1 MFNNTDNELRRYEE
15 AELYSATAT
24 PDMFSDIKSQFNT
37 VTGETDLL
45 APLPSGGFVRLASQA
60 PDIMVEAPAMPGM
73 GADAALPVEGP
84 IARAA
89 EQTAL
94 ETEPATVK
102 RKPMQFSARA
112 GQSASPSAQAEV
124 AKEVTKGL
132 ARGGIVEP
140 AQFID
145 ETAGGMG
152 GIQFQIVN
160 PETGEFDPAIRI
172 VSAEERAETQRR
184 MAAGELPFAF
194 DLETL
199 TQADTDASGVAQA
212 AGGIAQFVG
221 AYAGIGKLFRVGS
234 GFKAGMTQGAAADF
248 LGFDGSDAS
257 ITDMLLEMGVPDEML
272 PDFLEKDPTDPDYVG
287 RFQAAVE
294 GAGLGAVIEKGLIPI
309 LGLAFRAVKDK
320 DVPVD
325 AARQA
330 IQQGKL
336 MMQGALLKAGQNAEL
351 RMAERGPAV
360 DFLSSTMMSGVDP
373 TIVTDP
379 LVAAAGRAVTPALRL
394 GPASDQE
401 MFGQLAQPYRVTVE
415 GFTPTGTG
423 KQSMIPRKMTP
434 GNFQATTIKLDEL
447 AQQFPDPLASDET
460 YATMVATMQNVGEV
474 SAPPRWMVEHA
485 NNIEQ
490 WADWFKGLTPDQIK
504 AADEGLAVQK
514 NFQDAYA
521 AGAGPEL
528 TGQLMLWSILSR
540 MLSAF
545 PHEGGYIDLAEAA
558 TPFIQKAAAGNW
570 SDADTAA
577 WLEMVPNAIPE
588 GAPGKSA
595 TSNANDF
602 GKVFLKKMA
611 AVDENGVSALTRLHE
626 MVADPTKSSAE
637 IRRAYYGLASDTG
650 IANKILSFAL
660 LVSGRNDVVVLD
672 RIQINRMWAG
682 GDKVYDDIMKQFEGA
697 QGLAQYEALER
708 SLASKVGG
716 MYEAAGRG
724 DVGSVG
730 RYHWESW
737 VLSSGQ
743 IVAHPTLEGVVRAGA
758 PDASAKIPPTAS
770 TPVLEGRFH
779 RKYYGVSY
787 EKLPSGGNR
796 LVYKTSTGDPYQFT
810 KPQLDDMFKEAF
822 NKKSGVLPE
831 DFPGVGAFEGGSIPW
846 FEYEGVDRGKLDEL
860 IRQAGKP
867 ADN

>member
-1 MFNNTDNELRRYEE
+1 MSLLIDTDDEMNRYDEAALYAKTVKPDLAPGIRSSFN
-15 AELYSATAT
+15 
-24 PDMFSDIKSQFNT
+24 
-37 VTGETDLL
+37 VGTGQTDLL
-45 APLPSGGFVRLASQA
+45 APLPSGGFVKLGSQA
-60 PDIMVEAPAMPGM
+60 PEITVEAPEIMMEAPAMPGM

-112 GQSASPSAQAEV
+112 GQSASPSAQAEAV
-124 AKEVTKGL
+124 KEVTKGL

-272 PDFLEKDPTDPDYVG
+272 PDFLEKDPNDPDYVG

-373 TIVTDP
+373 TIATDP
-379 LVAAAGRAVTPALRL
+379 LVAAAGRAVGGNLSKQVDNARIAYEASPNDAALRKNYL
-394 GPASDQE
+394 ELRRQRDADPVAQVELPTDEAPGIIAFHGSGTDFSEFKLEKIGTGEGAQAFGYGLYFADSEDIANFYRQTVGGGFSIDNFSIGGIDLVKRGTYRDYSPGATPFGRGPYTPVNQLSAKDYALSSALEDIFIDEYDLYDLKKATGAGDIQTPKSGDELKQTIVARLQKTVDSKDPVNQKGEVEYLQGLISDIESGKAPIKFETEQHGHTYKVGLSLKPDDLLDYDKPLSE
-401 MFGQLAQPYRVTVE
+401 QPEKFKTALNEIANIQGIPVVDQFGQ
-415 GFTPTGTG
+415 
-423 KQSMIPRKMTP
+423 S
-434 GNFQATTIKLDEL
+434 
-447 AQQFPDPLASDET
+447 ASF
-460 YATMVATMQNVGEV
+460 G
-474 SAPPRWMVEHA
+474 S
-485 NNIEQ
+485 
-490 WADWFKGLTPDQIK
+490 
-504 AADEGLAVQK
+504 
-514 NFQDAYA
+514 FQDALSQKVGPENATREFTDAGIFGVKYRA
-521 AGAGPEL
+521 AG
-528 TGQLMLWSILSR
+528 SR
-540 MLSAF
+540 GANV
-545 PHEGGYIDLAEAA
+545 A
-558 TPFIQKAAAGNW
+558 
-570 SDADTAA
+570 DADAGRNYVIFDDS
-577 WLEMVPNAIPE
+577 MI
-588 GAPGKSA
+588 
-595 TSNANDF
+595 
-602 GKVFLKKMA
+602 
-611 AVDENGVSALTRLHE
+611 
-626 MVADPTKSSAE
+626 
-637 IRRAYYGLASDTG
+637 
-650 IANKILSFAL
+650 KILEKYGIVGPVAISAMAL
-660 LVSGRNDVVVLD
+660 S
-672 RIQINRMWAG
+672 
-682 GDKVYDDIMKQFEGA
+682 
-697 QGLAQYEALER
+697 
-708 SLASKVGG
+708 
-716 MYEAAGRG
+716 
-724 DVGSVG
+724 
-730 RYHWESW
+730 
-737 VLSSGQ
+737 
-743 IVAHPTLEGVVRAGA
+743 
-758 PDASAKIPPTAS
+758 
-770 TPVLEGRFH
+770 
-779 RKYYGVSY
+779 
-787 EKLPSGGNR
+787 
-796 LVYKTSTGDPYQFT
+796 
-810 KPQLDDMFKEAF
+810 
-822 NKKSGVLPE
+822 E
-831 DFPGVGAFEGGSIPW
+831 DET
-846 FEYEGVDRGKLDEL
+846 
-860 IRQAGKP
+860 
-867 ADN
+867 

>member
-37 VTGETDLL
+37 VTGQTDLL

-60 PDIMVEAPAMPGM
+60 PEIMVEAPAMPGM
-73 GADAALPVEGP
+73 GADAPLPVEGP

-351 RMAERGPAV
+351 RIKERGTGTT
-360 DFLSSTMMSGVDP
+360 LNMGGDP
-373 TIVTDP
+373 MALTDP
-379 LVAAAGRAVTPALRL
+379 LVAAAGRAVGDGEMSSKAQDAASKLFRVYHGGPEKITVPEMRSDPEGLPLGFSVTPDKNIAETYQGKKGAVSSFDIDLQNAKIITEMEFYDLVNNLELKLNIDEGEASESQISTALR
-394 GPASDQE
+394 
-401 MFGQLAQPYRVTVE
+401 
-415 GFTPTGTG
+415 
-423 KQSMIPRKMTP
+423 
-434 GNFQATTIKLDEL
+434 
-447 AQQFPDPLASDET
+447 
-460 YATMVATMQNVGEV
+460 
-474 SAPPRWMVEHA
+474 
-485 NNIEQ
+485 
-490 WADWFKGLTPDQIK
+490 
-504 AADEGLAVQK
+504 
-514 NFQDAYA
+514 DA
-521 AGAGPEL
+521 
-528 TGQLMLWSILSR
+528 
-540 MLSAF
+540 
-545 PHEGGYIDLAEAA
+545 
-558 TPFIQKAAAGNW
+558 
-570 SDADTAA
+570 
-577 WLEMVPNAIPE
+577 
-588 GAPGKSA
+588 
-595 TSNANDF
+595 
-602 GKVFLKKMA
+602 
-611 AVDENGVSALTRLHE
+611 
-626 MVADPTKSSAE
+626 
-637 IRRAYYGLASDTG
+637 
-650 IANKILSFAL
+650 
-660 LVSGRNDVVVLD
+660 
-672 RIQINRMWAG
+672 
-682 GDKVYDDIMKQFEGA
+682 
-697 QGLAQYEALER
+697 
-708 SLASKVGG
+708 
-716 MYEAAGRG
+716 
-724 DVGSVG
+724 
-730 RYHWESW
+730 
-737 VLSSGQ
+737 
-743 IVAHPTLEGVVRAGA
+743 
-758 PDASAKIPPTAS
+758 
-770 TPVLEGRFH
+770 
-779 RKYYGVSY
+779 
-787 EKLPSGGNR
+787 
-796 LVYKTSTGDPYQFT
+796 
-810 KPQLDDMFKEAF
+810 
-822 NKKSGVLPE
+822 
-831 DFPGVGAFEGGSIPW
+831 
-846 FEYEGVDRGKLDEL
+846 GVDAIQYPDSEFGIRVINPDILTTALD
-860 IRQAGKP
+860 
-867 ADN
+867 

>member
-1 MFNNTDNELRRYEE
+1 MFNNTDNELQRYEE

-37 VTGETDLL
+37 VTGQTDLL

-94 ETEPATVK
+94 ETEPAEPQI
-102 RKPMQFSARA
+102 RGGLANRMEIAREA
-112 GQSASPSAQAEV
+112 V
-124 AKEVTKGL
+124 AGL
-132 ARGGIVEP
+132 ARGGVET

-145 ETAGGMG
+145 ETLGGLG
-152 GIQFQIVN
+152 GIQVQFVD
-160 PETGEFDPAIRI
+160 PATGEFDLDIRV
-172 VSAEERAETQRR
+172 VSAEERAETKRK
-184 MAAGELPFAF
+184 MAAGETPYAF

-199 TQADTDASGVAQA
+199 TEADKDASAVAGA
-212 AGGIAQFVG
+212 AGGISQFLG
-221 AYAGIGKLFRVGS
+221 AYLGIGKLFRVGS
-234 GFKAGMTQGAAADF
+234 GFTGAMTQGAAADF
-248 LGFDGSDAS
+248 LAFDGSDKAV
-257 ITDMLLEMGVPDEML
+257 TDMLLDMGWIEPNMITEL
-272 PDFLEKDPTDPDYVG
+272 LKKDPTDPDYVG

-294 GAGLGAVIEKGLIPI
+294 GAGLGAVIEKGLIPF

-373 TIVTDP
+373 TIATDP
-379 LVAAAGRAVTPALRL
+379 LVAAAGRAVTPELRL

-770 TPVLEGRFH
+770 TPVSEGRFH

>member
-1 MFNNTDNELRRYEE
+1 MSLLIDTDDEMNRYDE
-15 AELYSATAT
+15 AALYSRTVK
-24 PDMFSDIKSQFNT
+24 PDMAPGIRSSFN
-37 VTGETDLL
+37 VGTGKTDLL
-45 APLPSGGFVRLASQA
+45 APLPSGGFVKLGSQA
-60 PDIMVEAPAMPGM
+60 PEITVEAPDVMMTAPAQPGM
-73 GADAALPVEGP
+73 GADAALPVEDDEFQLQS
-84 IARAA
+84 IRNFAA
-89 EQTAL
+89 SGANISSRDDYL
-94 ETEPATVK
+94 G
-102 RKPMQFSARA
+102 A
-112 GQSASPSAQAEV
+112 GYSDQ
-124 AKEVTKGL
+124 L
-132 ARGGIVEP
+132 I
-140 AQFID
+140 
-145 ETAGGMG
+145 
-152 GIQFQIVN
+152 
-160 PETGEFDPAIRI
+160 
-172 VSAEERAETQRR
+172 
-184 MAAGELPFAF
+184 
-194 DLETL
+194 
-199 TQADTDASGVAQA
+199 DASGVMGETQQETGSIEPLSTTEIEGILSEGGSVFQNSDPTMRENGATALTETLIELRVNERREELLEQYAKPDASEAETEALNVEISRIIASEQPEMRSLSENLADAVFGNKNVLGTGVGDFVTAGVMDMQEGWRMYTDALRNDSPANRALGVLLMA
-212 AGGIAQFVG
+212 AGVAEATGVG
-221 AYAGIGKLFRVGS
+221 LLLGKTIKKS
-234 GFKAGMTQGAAADF
+234 
-248 LGFDGSDAS
+248 
-257 ITDMLLEMGVPDEML
+257 
-272 PDFLEKDPTDPDYVG
+272 
-287 RFQAAVE
+287 
-294 GAGLGAVIEKGLIPI
+294 IPI
-309 LGLAFRAVKDK
+309 
-320 DVPVD
+320 
-325 AARQA
+325 
-330 IQQGKL
+330 
-336 MMQGALLKAGQNAEL
+336 MQNALVSAGQNAEL
-351 RMAERGPAV
+351 RMAERGTGTT
-360 DFLSSTMMSGVDP
+360 LNMGGDP
-373 TIVTDP
+373 MALTDP
-379 LVAAAGRAVTPALRL
+379 LVAAAGRAVTPELRL

-423 KQSMIPRKMTP
+423 KQSMIPRKMNP

-514 NFQDAYA
+514 NFTDAYA

-528 TGQLMLWSILSR
+528 TGQLMLWSGLSR

-595 TSNANDF
+595 TSNANVF

-743 IVAHPTLEGVVRAGA
+743 IVSHPTLEGVVRAGA
-758 PDASAKIPPTAS
+758 PDANAKIPPTAS
-770 TPVLEGRFH
+770 TPVGEGRFH

>member
-1 MFNNTDNELRRYEE
+1 
-15 AELYSATAT
+15 
-24 PDMFSDIKSQFNT
+24 
-37 VTGETDLL
+37 
-45 APLPSGGFVRLASQA
+45 
-60 PDIMVEAPAMPGM
+60 
-73 GADAALPVEGP
+73 
-84 IARAA
+84 
-89 EQTAL
+89 
-94 ETEPATVK
+94 
-102 RKPMQFSARA
+102 
-112 GQSASPSAQAEV
+112 
-124 AKEVTKGL
+124 
-132 ARGGIVEP
+132 
-140 AQFID
+140 
-145 ETAGGMG
+145 
-152 GIQFQIVN
+152 
-160 PETGEFDPAIRI
+160 
-172 VSAEERAETQRR
+172 
-184 MAAGELPFAF
+184 
-194 DLETL
+194 
-199 TQADTDASGVAQA
+199 
-212 AGGIAQFVG
+212 
-221 AYAGIGKLFRVGS
+221 
-234 GFKAGMTQGAAADF
+234 
-248 LGFDGSDAS
+248 
-257 ITDMLLEMGVPDEML
+257 
-272 PDFLEKDPTDPDYVG
+272 
-287 RFQAAVE
+287 
-294 GAGLGAVIEKGLIPI
+294 
-309 LGLAFRAVKDK
+309 
-320 DVPVD
+320 
-325 AARQA
+325 
-330 IQQGKL
+330 
-336 MMQGALLKAGQNAEL
+336 
-351 RMAERGPAV
+351 
-360 DFLSSTMMSGVDP
+360 
-373 TIVTDP
+373 
-379 LVAAAGRAVTPALRL
+379 
-394 GPASDQE
+394 
-401 MFGQLAQPYRVTVE
+401 
-415 GFTPTGTG
+415 
-423 KQSMIPRKMTP
+423 MIPRKMNP

-514 NFQDAYA
+514 NFTDAYA

-558 TPFIQKAAAGNW
+558 TPFIQKAVAGNW

-577 WLEMVPNAIPE
+577 WLDMVPKAIPE

-743 IVAHPTLEGVVRAGA
+743 IVSHPTLEGVVRAGA
-758 PDASAKIPPTAS
+758 PDANAKIPPTAS
-770 TPVLEGRFH
+770 TPVGEGRFH
-779 RKYYGVSY
+779 RKYYGVTY

-796 LVYKTSTGDPYQFT
+796 LVYETSSGDPYQFT

-822 NKKSGVLPE
+822 NKKSGVLPK
-831 DFPGVGAFEGGSIPW
+831 DFPGVKAFEGGSIPW

>member
-37 VTGETDLL
+37 VTGQTDLL

-60 PDIMVEAPAMPGM
+60 PDIMVEAPIMPGM
-73 GADAALPVEGP
+73 GADAELPVEGP

-94 ETEPATVK
+94 ETEPATAEM
-102 RKPMQFSARA
+102 RPSLA
-112 GQSASPSAQAEV
+112 GRTEV
-124 AKEVTKGL
+124 VKEVTKGL
-132 ARGGIVEP
+132 INGAIVQP
-140 AQFID
+140 ANFLKENFGLYDPLAVQFVD
-145 ETAGGMG
+145 
-152 GIQFQIVN
+152 
-160 PETGEFDPAIRI
+160 PKTGEFDFKLHIMSR
-172 VSAEERAETQRR
+172 EEKADLDAK
-184 MAAGELPFAF
+184 MAAGELPYAMSLD
-194 DLETL
+194 DLV
-199 TQADTDASGVAQA
+199 APDKDASGVAGA
-212 AGGIAQFVG
+212 AGGISQFLG
-221 AYAGIGKLFRVGS
+221 AYLGIGKLFRVGS
-234 GFKAGMTQGAAADF
+234 GFTGAMTQGAAADF
-248 LGFDGSDAS
+248 LAFDGSDKAV
-257 ITDMLLEMGVPDEML
+257 TDMLLDMGWIEPNMITEL
-272 PDFLEKDPTDPDYVG
+272 LKKDPTDPDYVG

-294 GAGLGAVIEKGLIPI
+294 GAGLGAVIEKGLIPV

-360 DFLSSTMMSGVDP
+360 DFLANTMMSGVDP
-373 TIVTDP
+373 TIATDP

-415 GFTPTGTG
+415 DFTPTGTG

-588 GAPGKSA
+588 GSPGKSA

-758 PDASAKIPPTAS
+758 TDASAKIPPTAS
-770 TPVLEGRFH
+770 TPVSEGRFH

-787 EKLPSGGNR
+787 EKLPSGGTR
-796 LVYKTSTGDPYQFT
+796 LVYKTSTGNPYQFT

-846 FEYEGVDRGKLDEL
+846 FEYEGVDRGKLDDL
-860 IRQAGKP
+860 IRQAGNP

>member
-1 MFNNTDNELRRYEE
+1 MERFSMFNNTDNELRRYEE

-37 VTGETDLL
+37 VTGQTDLL

-60 PDIMVEAPAMPGM
+60 PDIMVEAPAMPGQ
-73 GADAALPVEGP
+73 GADAPLPVEGP

-94 ETEPATVK
+94 ETEPATAEM
-102 RKPMQFSARA
+102 RPSLA
-112 GQSASPSAQAEV
+112 GRTEV
-124 AKEVTKGL
+124 VKEVTKGL
-132 ARGGIVEP
+132 INGAIVQP
-140 AQFID
+140 ANFLKENFGLYDPLAVQFVD
-145 ETAGGMG
+145 P
-152 GIQFQIVN
+152 Q
-160 PETGEFDPAIRI
+160 TGEFDFKLHIMSR
-172 VSAEERAETQRR
+172 EEKADLDAK
-184 MAAGELPFAF
+184 MAAGELPYAMSLD
-194 DLETL
+194 DLV
-199 TQADTDASGVAQA
+199 APDKDASAVAGA
-212 AGGIAQFVG
+212 AGGISQFLG
-221 AYAGIGKLFRVGS
+221 AYLGIGKLFRVGS
-234 GFKAGMTQGAAADF
+234 GFTGAMTQGAAADF
-248 LGFDGSDAS
+248 LAFDGSDKAV
-257 ITDMLLEMGVPDEML
+257 TDMLLDMGWIEPNMITEL
-272 PDFLEKDPTDPDYVG
+272 LKKDPTDPDYVG

-294 GAGLGAVIEKGLIPI
+294 GAGLGAVIEKGLIPF

-373 TIVTDP
+373 TIATDP
-379 LVAAAGRAVTPALRL
+379 LVAAAGRAVTPELRL

-770 TPVLEGRFH
+770 TPVSEGRFH

>member
-37 VTGETDLL
+37 VTGQTDLL

-60 PDIMVEAPAMPGM
+60 PDIMVEAPIMPGM
-73 GADAALPVEGP
+73 GADAELPVEGP

-94 ETEPATVK
+94 ETEPATAEM
-102 RKPMQFSARA
+102 RPSLA
-112 GQSASPSAQAEV
+112 GRTEV
-124 AKEVTKGL
+124 VKEVTKGL
-132 ARGGIVEP
+132 INGAIVQP
-140 AQFID
+140 ANFLKENFGLYDPLAVQFVD
-145 ETAGGMG
+145 
-152 GIQFQIVN
+152 
-160 PETGEFDPAIRI
+160 PKTGEFDFKLHIMSR
-172 VSAEERAETQRR
+172 EEKADLDAK
-184 MAAGELPFAF
+184 MAAGELPYAMSLD
-194 DLETL
+194 DLV
-199 TQADTDASGVAQA
+199 APDKDASAVAGV
-212 AGGIAQFVG
+212 AGGISQFLG
-221 AYAGIGKLFRVGS
+221 AYLGIGKLFRVGS
-234 GFKAGMTQGAAADF
+234 GFTGAMTQGAAADF
-248 LGFDGSDAS
+248 LAFDGSDKAV
-257 ITDMLLEMGVPDEML
+257 TDMLLDMGWIEPNMITEL
-272 PDFLEKDPTDPDYVG
+272 LKKDPTDPDYVG

-294 GAGLGAVIEKGLIPI
+294 GAGLGAVIEKGLIPV

-360 DFLSSTMMSGVDP
+360 DFLANTMMSGVDP
-373 TIVTDP
+373 TIATDP

-415 GFTPTGTG
+415 DFTPTGTG

-588 GAPGKSA
+588 GSPGKSA

-758 PDASAKIPPTAS
+758 TDASAKIPPTAS
-770 TPVLEGRFH
+770 TPVSEGRFH

-787 EKLPSGGNR
+787 EKLPSGGTR
-796 LVYKTSTGDPYQFT
+796 LVYKTSTGNPYQFT

-860 IRQAGKP
+860 IRQAGNP

>member
-1 MFNNTDNELRRYEE
+1 MFNNTDDELQRYEE

-37 VTGETDLL
+37 VTGQTDLL

-60 PDIMVEAPAMPGM
+60 PDIMVEAPTMPGM
-73 GADAALPVEGP
+73 GADAPLPVEGP

-94 ETEPATVK
+94 ETEPATLK

-112 GQSASPSAQAEV
+112 GQSASPSAQGEV
-124 AKEVTKGL
+124 VKEVTKGL

-309 LGLAFRAVKDK
+309 LGLAFRAIKDK

-379 LVAAAGRAVTPALRL
+379 LVAAAGRAVGDGEMRIKDEKTLNALIKQLEDKLEILMDDMPEAPATEDLENL
-394 GPASDQE
+394 
-401 MFGQLAQPYRVTVE
+401 VI
-415 GFTPTGTG
+415 PTIREL
-423 KQSMIPRKMTP
+423 KVP
-434 GNFQATTIKLDEL
+434 LDYN
-447 AQQFPDPLASDET
+447 PDTLP
-460 YATMVATMQNVGEV
+460 N
-474 SAPPRWMVEHA
+474 
-485 NNIEQ
+485 
-490 WADWFKGLTPDQIK
+490 
-504 AADEGLAVQK
+504 
-514 NFQDAYA
+514 
-521 AGAGPEL
+521 
-528 TGQLMLWSILSR
+528 LM
-540 MLSAF
+540 
-545 PHEGGYIDLAEAA
+545 
-558 TPFIQKAAAGNW
+558 
-570 SDADTAA
+570 
-577 WLEMVPNAIPE
+577 
-588 GAPGKSA
+588 
-595 TSNANDF
+595 
-602 GKVFLKKMA
+602 
-611 AVDENGVSALTRLHE
+611 
-626 MVADPTKSSAE
+626 
-637 IRRAYYGLASDTG
+637 
-650 IANKILSFAL
+650 
-660 LVSGRNDVVVLD
+660 
-672 RIQINRMWAG
+672 
-682 GDKVYDDIMKQFEGA
+682 GDY
-697 QGLAQYEALER
+697 
-708 SLASKVGG
+708 
-716 MYEAAGRG
+716 
-724 DVGSVG
+724 
-730 RYHWESW
+730 
-737 VLSSGQ
+737 
-743 IVAHPTLEGVVRAGA
+743 VRAA
-758 PDASAKIPPTAS
+758 
-770 TPVLEGRFH
+770 
-779 RKYYGVSY
+779 Y
-787 EKLPSGGNR
+787 EEINLGS
-796 LVYKTSTGDPYQFT
+796 
-810 KPQLDDMFKEAF
+810 
-822 NKKSGVLPE
+822 PE
-831 DFPGVGAFEGGSIPW
+831 D
-846 FEYEGVDRGKLDEL
+846 
-860 IRQAGKP
+860 
-867 ADN
+867 

>member
-1 MFNNTDNELRRYEE
+1 
-15 AELYSATAT
+15 
-24 PDMFSDIKSQFNT
+24 
-37 VTGETDLL
+37 
-45 APLPSGGFVRLASQA
+45 
-60 PDIMVEAPAMPGM
+60 
-73 GADAALPVEGP
+73 
-84 IARAA
+84 
-89 EQTAL
+89 
-94 ETEPATVK
+94 
-102 RKPMQFSARA
+102 
-112 GQSASPSAQAEV
+112 
-124 AKEVTKGL
+124 
-132 ARGGIVEP
+132 
-140 AQFID
+140 
-145 ETAGGMG
+145 
-152 GIQFQIVN
+152 
-160 PETGEFDPAIRI
+160 
-172 VSAEERAETQRR
+172 
-184 MAAGELPFAF
+184 
-194 DLETL
+194 
-199 TQADTDASGVAQA
+199 
-212 AGGIAQFVG
+212 
-221 AYAGIGKLFRVGS
+221 
-234 GFKAGMTQGAAADF
+234 
-248 LGFDGSDAS
+248 
-257 ITDMLLEMGVPDEML
+257 
-272 PDFLEKDPTDPDYVG
+272 
-287 RFQAAVE
+287 
-294 GAGLGAVIEKGLIPI
+294 
-309 LGLAFRAVKDK
+309 
-320 DVPVD
+320 
-325 AARQA
+325 
-330 IQQGKL
+330 
-336 MMQGALLKAGQNAEL
+336 LLKAGQNAEL

-490 WADWFKGLTPDQIK
+490 WADWFRGLTPDQIK

-570 SDADTAA
+570 SDADTDA

-611 AVDENGVSALTRLHE
+611 AVDENGVSALTRLHK

-743 IVAHPTLEGVVRAGA
+743 IVAHPTLKSVVRAGA

-770 TPVLEGRFH
+770 TPVSEGRFH
-779 RKYYGVSY
+779 RKYYGVTY

>member
-1 MFNNTDNELRRYEE
+1 MFNNTDNELQRYEE

-37 VTGETDLL
+37 VTGQTDLL

-60 PDIMVEAPAMPGM
+60 PDIMVEAPIMPGM
-73 GADAALPVEGP
+73 GADAELPVEGP

-94 ETEPATVK
+94 ETEPATAEM
-102 RKPMQFSARA
+102 RPSLA
-112 GQSASPSAQAEV
+112 GRTEV
-124 AKEVTKGL
+124 VKEVTKGL
-132 ARGGIVEP
+132 INGAIVQP
-140 AQFID
+140 ANFLKENFGLYDPLAVQFVD
-145 ETAGGMG
+145 
-152 GIQFQIVN
+152 
-160 PETGEFDPAIRI
+160 PKTGEFDFKLHIMSR
-172 VSAEERAETQRR
+172 EEKADLDAK
-184 MAAGELPFAF
+184 MAAGELPYAMSLD
-194 DLETL
+194 DLV
-199 TQADTDASGVAQA
+199 APDKDASAVAGV
-212 AGGIAQFVG
+212 AGGISQFLG
-221 AYAGIGKLFRVGS
+221 AYLGIGKLFRVGS
-234 GFKAGMTQGAAADF
+234 GFTGAMTQGAAADF
-248 LGFDGSDAS
+248 LAFDGSDKAV
-257 ITDMLLEMGVPDEML
+257 TDMLLDMGWIEPNMITEL
-272 PDFLEKDPTDPDYVG
+272 LKKDPTDPDYVG

-294 GAGLGAVIEKGLIPI
+294 GAGLGAVIEKGLIPV

-360 DFLSSTMMSGVDP
+360 DFLANTMMSGVDP
-373 TIVTDP
+373 TIATDP

-415 GFTPTGTG
+415 DFTPTGTG

-588 GAPGKSA
+588 GSPGKSA

-758 PDASAKIPPTAS
+758 TDASAKIPPTAS
-770 TPVLEGRFH
+770 TPVSEGRFH

-787 EKLPSGGNR
+787 EKLPSGGTR
-796 LVYKTSTGDPYQFT
+796 LVYKTSTGNPYQFT

-860 IRQAGKP
+860 IRQAGNP